1 VETPP
6 KERTVVLP
14 PEAGGEAVP
23 VAGAEIAETAADLA
37 GVVETGIGVSFDLIR
52 SSFCVPEVNFLRE
65 RFLFPEFV
73 KKSTRKIGRTT

>member
-1 VETPP
+1 
-6 KERTVVLP
+6 
-14 PEAGGEAVP
+14 

-73 KKSTRKIGRTT
+73 KKKYTKNRENDMIIALPIVVSQKKKKCL